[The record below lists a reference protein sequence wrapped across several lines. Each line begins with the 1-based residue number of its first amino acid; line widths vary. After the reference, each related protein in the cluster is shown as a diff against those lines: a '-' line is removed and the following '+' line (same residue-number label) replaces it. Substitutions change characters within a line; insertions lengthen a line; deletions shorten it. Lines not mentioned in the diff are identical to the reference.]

1 MPTPPARSSPTG
13 ADAASGRD
21 LAPPDPTPDPT
32 PDRTAAPEAL
42 PEALREAGARIPLA
56 EPEGIDSRE
65 RLILFSDAVFA
76 IAVTLLAL
84 DLRLPIRPGGYDD
97 ASLVAAIRDLG
108 PALLA
113 YALSFFVI
121 AMFWMGH
128 LRTMRLVVRVDTT
141 FVALNFVFLA
151 LVALVPFPTS
161 IVANDGDLA
170 SSTILYAVFGASV
183 ALASTVLWVYATR
196 IGHLISARVSPD
208 LATRVTARALVVP
221 ALFLISIPVALVSVT
236 AAQVI
241 WVVAAPAQ
249 GVVARRL
256 RIPSVLGSAGGETPH
271 S

>member
-1 MPTPPARSSPTG
+1 V
-13 ADAASGRD
+13 
-21 LAPPDPTPDPT
+21 
-32 PDRTAAPEAL
+32 
-42 PEALREAGARIPLA
+42 RIPLA

-84 DLRLPIRPGGYDD
+84 GLRLPTHPGGYDD

-121 AMFWMGH
+121 SMFWMGH
-128 LRTMRLVVRVDTT
+128 LRTMRLVVRIDTT

-161 IVANDGDLA
+161 IVATDGSLA
-170 SSTILYAVFGASV
+170 SATIFYAVFGASV
-183 ALASTVLWVYATR
+183 ALVSTLLWVYATR
-196 IGHLISARVSPD
+196 IGHLLSARVSPD
-208 LATRVTARALVVP
+208 LARRVTARSLVVP
-221 ALFLISIPVALVSVT
+221 ALFLVSIPVALVSTT

-256 RIPSVLGSAGGETPH
+256 RIPSVLSPAPPDQPH
-271 S
+271 P

>member
-1 MPTPPARSSPTG
+1 MPTG
-13 ADAASGRD
+13 ADAVSGHD
-21 LAPPDPTPDPT
+21 PVPPEPPPEPTPESRPEPT
-32 PDRTAAPEAL
+32 RASDIL
-42 PEALREAGARIPLA
+42 PEAGARIPLA

-84 DLRLPIRPGGYDD
+84 GLHLPPRPGGYDD
-97 ASLVAAIRDLG
+97 ASLVAAIPDLG

-128 LRTMRLVVRVDTT
+128 LRTMRLVVRIDST
-141 FVALNFVFLA
+141 FVALNFLFLA

-161 IVANDGDLA
+161 IVASDGGLA
-170 SSTILYAVFGASV
+170 SATILYAVFGASV
-183 ALASTVLWVYATR
+183 ALVSTLLWVYATR
-196 IGHLISARVSPD
+196 IGHLISARVTPD
-208 LATRVTARALVVP
+208 LARRVTARSLVVP
-221 ALFLISIPVALVSVT
+221 ALFLASIPVALVSVM

-256 RIPSVLGSAGGETPH
+256 RIPSVLGPTVGDQPH
-271 S
+271 P

>member
-1 MPTPPARSSPTG
+1 MG
-13 ADAASGRD
+13 ADAASGREPV
-21 LAPPDPTPDPT
+21 PPEPTLHQTPRPTPEREIPT
-32 PDRTAAPEAL
+32 ET
-42 PEALREAGARIPLA
+42 GARIPLA

-84 DLRLPIRPGGYDD
+84 DLRLPLRPGGYDD
-97 ASLVAAIRDLG
+97 ASLVAALRDLG

-128 LRTMRLVVRVDTT
+128 LRTMRLVVRIDTT

-161 IVANDGDLA
+161 IVANDGQLA
-170 SSTILYAVFGASV
+170 SATILYAVFGASV
-183 ALASTVLWVYATR
+183 ALASTLLWVYATR
-196 IGHLISARVSPD
+196 IGHLLSARVSPD
-208 LATRVTARALVVP
+208 LARRVTVRSLVVP
-221 ALFLISIPVALVSVT
+221 ALFLVSIPVALVSTT
-236 AAQVI
+236 ASQVI
-241 WVVAAPAQ
+241 WVIAAPVQ

-256 RIPSVLGSAGGETPH
+256 RIPSVLGPGGADQPH
-271 S
+271 D

>member
-1 MPTPPARSSPTG
+1 MPPEPAPEPRLEPTRAPQTPPDG
-13 ADAASGRD
+13 
-21 LAPPDPTPDPT
+21 
-32 PDRTAAPEAL
+32 
-42 PEALREAGARIPLA
+42 GARIPLA

-84 DLRLPIRPGGYDD
+84 GLRLPPRPGGYDD

-128 LRTMRLVVRVDTT
+128 LRTMRLVVRIDTT

-161 IVANDGDLA
+161 VVASEGGLA
-170 SSTILYAVFGASV
+170 SSTILYATFGATV
-183 ALASTVLWVYATR
+183 ALVSTLLWVYATR
-196 IGHLISARVSPD
+196 IGHLISVRVTPD
-208 LATRVTARALVVP
+208 LARRVTIRSLVVP
-221 ALFLISIPVALVSVT
+221 ALFLISIPVALVSTT

-249 GVVARRL
+249 GVVAGRL
-256 RIPSVLGSAGGETPH
+256 RIPSALSPVPD
-271 S
+271 